1 MQLHALLEKVP
12 ALEAEDEKDTN
23 KGPVECNDGSRCPFG
38 NTCCEMPNYKY
49 GCCPMH
55 NAICCSDG
63 VHCCPEGTHCDLKQ
77 GACFI
82 GKVLDEKNVFAGWI
96 VTFLI
101 LGLCIQVIDD

>member
-1 MQLHALLEKVP
+1 MTKVATKTKAVQEP
-12 ALEAEDEKDTN
+12 KERKQDTN
-23 KGPVECNDGSRCPFG
+23 GEVECNDGSKCPFG
-38 NTCCEMPNYKY
+38 STCCEMPNYKY

-82 GKVLDEKNVFAGWI
+82 GKVFVH
-96 VTFLI
+96 VRP
-101 LGLCIQVIDD
+101 